1 MWYFS
6 WIIGLCFAASLS
18 IISAVLFE
26 YQNKTDDN

>member
-6 WIIGLCFAASLS
+6 WIIGLCFAASFS

-26 YQNKTDDN
+26 FKNKSDD